1 MKFLT
6 YNIYL
11 RPPLIHSK
19 GGDFKD
25 GRLQKFLRH
34 ISNYDIICLQECFG
48 VLSHRQQTLLDHA
61 KEEGFQ
67 YSVVSP
73 SNYSNLQID
82 CGLVILSKF
91 PFVETVFKCYGN
103 GCHSDRYAA
112 KGVLGACVEI
122 NSEKVWV
129 FTTHTQAS
137 YQLWPELSDPAVMAR
152 TAQLRML
159 QEYIKSFKADKLLLA
174 GDFNVNSF
182 NENEELGEHAKE
194 YIQMMDILKP
204 LGVTDTVLELKGK
217 HIHTTTRIHE
227 HQHLEL
233 KCLDY
238 IFYKN
243 VKPTRVDINEFR
255 DGNECL
261 SDHCG
266 VELEFGL

>member
-11 RPPLIHSK
+11 RPPGIHSK
-19 GGDFKD
+19 GGDFKHQ
-25 GRLQKFLRH
+25 RLHKFLRRVSH
-34 ISNYDIICLQECFG
+34 YDVICLQECFG
-48 VLSHRQQTLLDHA
+48 VLSSRQQTLLAAA
-61 KEEGFQ
+61 KEEGFH
-67 YSVVSP
+67 YSVTSP

-82 CGLVILSKF
+82 CGLVILSKY

-103 GCHSDRYAA
+103 GCHSDRFAA
-112 KGVLGACVEI
+112 KGVLGACIEI
-122 NSEKVWV
+122 NNEKLWV

-137 YQLWPELSDPAVMAR
+137 YQLWPELTDPAVMAR
-152 TAQLRML
+152 TEQLRML
-159 QEYIKSFKADKLLLA
+159 QEFIKGFKADRVLLA

-182 NENEELGEHAKE
+182 NENEELGEHGKE
-194 YIQMMDILKP
+194 YLQMMGILNE
-204 LGVTDTVLELKGK
+204 LGVKDTVLEMKGK
-217 HIHTTTRIHE
+217 HLHTTTRIHE
-227 HQHLEL
+227 QQNLDV

-243 VKPTRVDINEFR
+243 VKPNTVEINEFR

-266 VELEFGL
+266 VELDFDL